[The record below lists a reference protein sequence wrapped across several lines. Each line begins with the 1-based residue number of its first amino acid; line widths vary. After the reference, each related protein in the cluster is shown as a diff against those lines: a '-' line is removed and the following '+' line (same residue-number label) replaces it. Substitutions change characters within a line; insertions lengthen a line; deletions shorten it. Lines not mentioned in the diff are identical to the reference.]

1 MRGSRVPTCT
11 VHEHDQHPVVQEDKW
26 PGLLLPFRTLCPSLP
41 LHSPLLAGAQAAFH
55 SFSLLHRCCRLRY
68 STSVV
73 QTARAGL
80 PHSVTHFP
88 FKDGTN
94 CPKLPTLPLHFLL
107 AYLRLLLCISVSLY
121 PHIDCIPKARRNQ
134 ADFPRDRDD
143 HPKDSY
149 VRTPRCLWTLP
160 IAHPVCSI

>member
-1 MRGSRVPTCT
+1 MSTISIRSCRKTNGQVYFCPLERCAHPFLYTHLFLRVPRR
-11 VHEHDQHPVVQEDKW
+11 
-26 PGLLLPFRTLCPSLP
+26 PFTLFLFSTAVAGFGSPPRSCKQLEQASRTP
-41 LHSPLLAGAQAAFH
+41 L
-55 SFSLLHRCCRLRY
+55 
-68 STSVV
+68 
-73 QTARAGL
+73 
-80 PHSVTHFP
+80 THFP

-134 ADFPRDRDD
+134 ANFPRDRDD